1 MKPSQE
7 KQTGLGTWL
16 ALGIPAFL
24 LVVCCALPVL
34 LIGIG
39 LTAAGA
45 FLIGMKDWIIGI
57 VVVAAG
63 LFFLVRTILRKKS
76 DSEKSCCMT
85 STPDQKG

>member
-16 ALGIPAFL
+16 ALGISAFL
-24 LVVCCALPVL
+24 LIACCALPVL

-39 LTAAGA
+39 LTATGA

-57 VVVAAG
+57 IIVAAG
-63 LFFLVRTILRKKS
+63 VFLLVRTNLRKKS

-85 STPDQKG
+85 STLDRKG